1 VSGYYDPSYS
11 GEKRLLASS
20 CLSVCVCPSLCI
32 MSAAVTGQFQWNLV
46 LKKYV
51 EKIQFFLKNRIKL
64 QANYMKTQV
73 CFIVASNINSPW
85 KHCCAVLN
93 TFILLTVTCSPTIHR
108 ERIVAFLLQVCLANS
123 LHCCLLI
130 RTLPISCTFYKRAAV
145 NTNMKCRSNK
155 MWERFVWPSSYY
167 F

>member
-1 VSGYYDPSYS
+1 MTLRIVAKSACWLRHVFPSVSVH
-11 GEKRLLASS
+11 LCALWVQ
-20 CLSVCVCPSLCI
+20 LSLDSFSEI
-32 MSAAVTGQFQWNLV
+32 WYWKSMSRKSN
-46 LKKYV
+46 
-51 EKIQFFLKNRIKL
+51 FFKNRIKL

-145 NTNMKCRSNK
+145 NTNMKCRRSK

>member
-1 VSGYYDPSYS
+1 MSF
-11 GEKRLLASS
+11 RL
-20 CLSVCVCPSLCI
+20 CLSVFVHYECSCHWTVSVKFGIENVCRENSI
-32 MSAAVTGQFQWNLV
+32 
-46 LKKYV
+46 
-51 EKIQFFLKNRIKL
+51 FFKNRIKL

-85 KHCCAVLN
+85 KHCCATLN
-93 TFILLTVTCSPTIHR
+93 TFILLTVTCSSTIHR

-123 LHCCLLI
+123 LQCCLLI

-145 NTNMKCRSNK
+145 NTNVKCRSNK